1 MEIAA
6 EEMVV
11 RVRFDR
17 PVELGESSLMAMLIA
32 EELEFR
38 GLVSGRWSNTGWG
51 IGRAKVVRV
60 EQLLP
65 GDLAGV
71 EDGGMLADRLEV
83 MGCEQLASMARS
95 GMGRGEL
102 LIRALAAA
110 EPDAAAVAAIV
121 GDPRSG

>member
-17 PVELGESSLMAMLIA
+17 PVGLGESSLMAMLIA

-38 GLVSGRWSNTGWG
+38 GLVAGRWSNTGWG
-51 IGRAKVVRV
+51 VGRARVVKV

-71 EDGGMLADRLEV
+71 EDAAMLAGRLEEI
-83 MGCEQLASMARS
+83 GCAQLASMARS

-102 LIRALAAA
+102 LIRALAPV
-110 EPDAAAVAAIV
+110 EPDTAAVAAIV